1 MDRLRM
7 ALALMAAALH
17 LAGCATMLE
26 GTGQSVAITT
36 DPAGAQCSI
45 DRAGQRVGQVT
56 STPGSIRLDKGKND
70 LSVTCVRE
78 GYQPATITQSP
89 KFQGTTFGNILIG
102 GVVGVVVDAASGANF
117 AYPDEIKLTLA
128 GVGTAAGV
136 PIAMQQTPPTGA
148 VPPPE
153 GAAVS
158 PAAASNRPEKP
169 TLPEAP
175 VATVPIT
182 LVSSAQPAVAP
193 TQPTVTGSPTGSP
206 APSVRRELGVR
217 AEQISTKLA
226 TSLHLDP
233 RRGVIILEVQSNGV
247 AADAGL
253 HVGDAILEL
262 GGAPIADMTDMLNAL
277 SAVPAGSVV
286 PVAIWREHQSQAA
299 VLRF

>member
-1 MDRLRM
+1 M
-7 ALALMAAALH
+7 
-17 LAGCATMLE
+17 
-26 GTGQSVAITT
+26 
-36 DPAGAQCSI
+36 
-45 DRAGQRVGQVT
+45 
-56 STPGSIRLDKGKND
+56 
-70 LSVTCVRE
+70 
-78 GYQPATITQSP
+78 
-89 KFQGTTFGNILIG
+89 
-102 GVVGVVVDAASGANF
+102 
-117 AYPDEIKLTLA
+117 
-128 GVGTAAGV
+128 
-136 PIAMQQTPPTGA
+136 
-148 VPPPE
+148 
-153 GAAVS
+153 S

-175 VATVPIT
+175 VATGNYSLREFRPT
-182 LVSSAQPAVAP
+182 CCCADAANRDGQPDGFAGAVR
-193 TQPTVTGSPTGSP
+193 T
-206 APSVRRELGVR
+206 RELGVR
-217 AEQISTKLA
+217 AEQISPKLA